1 MLRFSLTV
9 RVEKI
14 LRPSGAWET
23 PMKTISCAGMPWI
36 DLPPMKTSPFRGRSS
51 PLTVRKVV
59 VLPAP
64 LAPIN
69 ATISPGATESEMP
82 FSACTWP

>member
-14 LRPSGAWET
+14 LRPSGAWDT
-23 PMKTISCAGMPWI
+23 PWKTISCAGTPWI
-36 DLPPMKTSPFRGRSS
+36 DLPLMRTSPSRGRSS

-64 LAPIN
+64 LAPIR
-69 ATISPGATESEMP
+69 ATISPGSMESEMP

>member
-1 MLRFSLTV
+1 MFRFSFTV

-14 LRPSGAWET
+14 LRPSGACET
-23 PMKTISCAGMPWI
+23 PMKTISCAGI
-36 DLPPMKTSPFRGRSS
+36 AFSDLPLMRISPSRGRSS
-51 PLTVRKVV
+51 PLTVRRVV
-59 VLPAP
+59 LLPAP
-64 LAPIN
+64 LAPIS